1 MSVIERALEGNAQ
14 LLWCLQVTNMCT
26 TDIILQWD
34 RTQWRDHMLGCLTEA
49 LNVPMEGLI
58 CMSDVFP
65 SLTLR
70 GKPTRVKIDFS
81 KPADF
86 KGALTAS
93 KAIFRNLAKEL
104 GMNLAEDIRD
114 ITFHSCRATMV
125 DLSAAA
131 GCSIAQILTQ
141 MRSMSPEVAMRYI
154 RENGSM
160 VAQVSEDIKEM
171 LIKKDNAL
179 LTDAADDDE

>member
-1 MSVIERALEGNAQ
+1 
-14 LLWCLQVTNMCT
+14 
-26 TDIILQWD
+26 
-34 RTQWRDHMLGCLTEA
+34 
-49 LNVPMEGLI
+49 
-58 CMSDVFP
+58 
-65 SLTLR
+65 
-70 GKPTRVKIDFS
+70 
-81 KPADF
+81 
-86 KGALTAS
+86 
-93 KAIFRNLAKEL
+93 
-104 GMNLAEDIRD
+104 MNLAEDIRD

-179 LTDAADDDE
+179 LTDAADEMMNKTPEKRSQGFLEKEPVRMLMVSMDMLIRSFPSGAAGTHEALQR